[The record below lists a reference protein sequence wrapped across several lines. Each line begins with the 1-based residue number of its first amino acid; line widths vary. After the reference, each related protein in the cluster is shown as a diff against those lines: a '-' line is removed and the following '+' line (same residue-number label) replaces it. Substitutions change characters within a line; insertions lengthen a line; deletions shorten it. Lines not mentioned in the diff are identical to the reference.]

1 MSFSADVKATPHLE
15 HSLKKGLGAL
25 TGADSAHIT
34 VGAAVKLLGSVNVD
48 ASLSV
53 AQPNDARWDYL
64 VGQKAGNKELLHW
77 IEIHPASGTGNIG
90 EMEAKL
96 RWLAAW
102 MKTTQLAS
110 YPKQIVWVASG
121 KSAFN
126 SRNPALRS
134 LASRGLRFVGGHLT
148 LANS

>member
-15 HSLKKGLGAL
+15 HSLKKGLSAL

-48 ASLSV
+48 ASLRE

-64 VGQKAGNKELLHW
+64 VGQKAGNKEQLHW

-102 MKTTQLAS
+102 MRTTPLAS
-110 YPKQIVWVASG
+110 YPRQIVWIASG

-126 SRNPALRS
+126 SRHPLLRN
-134 LASRGLRFVGGHLT
+134 LANRGLRFAGSHLA
-148 LANS
+148 L

>member
-1 MSFSADVKATPHLE
+1 MSFSSSVKATPHLE

-25 TGADSAHIT
+25 TAADSAHIT
-34 VGAAVKLLGSVNVD
+34 VGAAVKLLGSINLD
-48 ASLSV
+48 ASLRE

-64 VGQKAGNKELLHW
+64 VGQKAGSREQLHW

-102 MKTTQLAS
+102 MRTTPLAS
-110 YPKQIVWVASG
+110 YPKQIVWIASG

-126 SRNPALRS
+126 SRNPGLRA
-134 LASRGLRFVGGHLT
+134 LASRGLRFVGGHLK